1 MSTENIFVSHKPD
14 PKWIAVD
21 GYTLSHLHPDSHP
34 HHKLLNNVL
43 INIRDQGLPD
53 ISTYPV
59 LAKFLALQCRIGKV
73 EHALEIGT
81 LGGYTAIWIATQN
94 PRIRVTAIEIDP
106 RHAEVARQNIK
117 MAGVSDRVTVIV
129 GAGLDVIPKL
139 QEEVN
144 VGGRPKFGFV
154 YIDADKMNNW
164 AYFQAT
170 VPMTL
175 PGGCIFV
182 DNIVRKGNIVCEE
195 YQGDEGVIG
204 ARQVIEGAGK
214 EERVDVV
221 VLQTVSEKSYDGV
234 LMAVVK

>member
-1 MSTENIFVSHKPD
+1 MSTENIFVTHKLD
-14 PKWIAVD
+14 PKWTAVD
-21 GYTLSHLHPDSHP
+21 GYTLSHLHPESHQ
-34 HHKLLNNVL
+34 HHKLLNDVL
-43 INIRDQGLPD
+43 INTRDQGLPD

-94 PRIRVTAIEIDP
+94 PGTHVTAIEIDP
-106 RHAEVARQNIK
+106 RHAEVARQNIE

-139 QEEVN
+139 QEEVAS
-144 VGGRPKFGFV
+144 GKRPKFGFV

-170 VPMTL
+170 IPMISS
-175 PGGCIFV
+175 GGCIFV
-182 DNIVRKGNIVCEE
+182 DNIVRKGNIVSEE
-195 YQGDEGVIG
+195 HQKDEGVIG
-204 ARQVIEGAGK
+204 ARKVIECAGK
-214 EERVDVV
+214 EQRVDAV
-221 VLQTVSEKSYDGV
+221 VLQTVSEKNYDGV

>member
-1 MSTENIFVSHKPD
+1 MSTENVFVAHKRD

-21 GYTLSHLHPDSHP
+21 GYTLSHLHPESHP
-34 HHKLLNNVL
+34 HHKLLNDVL
-43 INIRDQGLPD
+43 INIRNQGLPS

-94 PRIRVTAIEIDP
+94 PRTYVTAIEIDP
-106 RHAEVARQNIK
+106 RHAEVARQNIT
-117 MAGVSDRVTVIV
+117 MAGVADRVTVIV

-139 QEEVN
+139 QQEVN
-144 VGGRPKFGFV
+144 
-154 YIDADKMNNW
+154 A
-164 AYFQAT
+164 AT
-170 VPMTL
+170 IPMIL

-182 DNIVRKGNIVCEE
+182 DNIVRKGNIVSEE
-195 YQGDEGVIG
+195 YQGEEGVIG

-214 EERVDVV
+214 DERVDAV
-221 VLQTVSEKSYDGV
+221 VLQTVGEKSYDGV